1 MKRAKKTKLYKLSLF
16 LLGSMFLVNFGFC
29 WMPLVASAQILNKPA
44 EIVPEISQKDVNLNQ
59 EGSCEETIHDYK
71 TNSAVPQETQT
82 DQNDTSSSK
91 NTVLPCCLDHNKIT
105 QIDDAPKL
113 EANNPIFYATSN
125 ENLSDAKALIQNSS
139 AIQLLDLSP
148 PKADI
153 LESVFKK
160 E

>member
-1 MKRAKKTKLYKLSLF
+1 MKKTKLYKASLF
-16 LLGSMFLVNFGFC
+16 LLGLIFLVNFSFC
-29 WMPLVASAQILNKPA
+29 WMPLAVSAQTLNQPR
-44 EIVPEISQKDVNLNQ
+44 EIVPEIPQKDEQLGAENR
-59 EGSCEETIHDYK
+59 CEDTSQDYK
-71 TNSAVPQETQT
+71 ADQAEPQETQT
-82 DQNDTSSSK
+82 EQNNNTSDK
-91 NTVLPCCLDHNKIT
+91 NAVLPCCLDHNKVTKIN
-105 QIDDAPKL
+105 DAPKL
-113 EANNPIFYATSN
+113 EVNNPIFYATSN